1 MSVNRRKFL
10 RQLGL
15 LGLLSN
21 GLNNLSGLSK
31 GCERSA
37 SPTSGSQKVAIKNR
51 KPLAANTFYHLPLC
65 SIRPAGWL
73 KQQLKIQADG
83 LGGHLDETWADV
95 GPNSSWLG
103 GTGES
108 WERGPYFLDG
118 LIPLAY
124 LLDNAVLKAKA
135 QNYIE
140 WILNNTAST
149 GMIGPK
155 SNDDWWPRMVAVK
168 ALAQYHEAT
177 SDPRVIPVL
186 EEYFAYQLNQL
197 PTRPLRDW
205 GRFRAHDEILILIWL
220 FNRTGKQE
228 LLDLAKLLHRQS
240 YDWQALFA
248 NFPFKEPVTAEFLK
262 RNHTDSRGLGDL
274 ELSAHGVN
282 NAMAVKVSAVWHLL
296 SHCEED
302 RTAVKRQLAALD
314 QYHGMPNGMFSCDE
328 HLAGLDPSH
337 GSELCSVVEYMF
349 SLEQSLAIL
358 GDAALGDRLERLA
371 FNALPGTFTNDM
383 WAHQYD
389 QQSNQIECSLHRKPW
404 TTNGPESNLFGLE
417 PNFGCCTANFHQG
430 WPKFTASLFMLSDD
444 DGLVAAA
451 YSPCELDTVI
461 RGIPV
466 HVREETEYPFRNTV
480 RMTINPASPLT
491 APLLLRIPGWANGT
505 SIEVNGKSEPKPQ
518 PRTFAEVN
526 RTWQAGDVVEIKF
539 PFQPHASRW
548 FHESVAIERGPLV
561 FSYPIG
567 ESWVKLADRGLTADW
582 QVFPTSPWNYAIRV
596 TPENPG
602 TAVSVSEAPLT
613 ERPFAAQPAAV
624 CLTVKARKVPSWR
637 SEDGAANAIPP
648 SPVSSDQ
655 PEESIQLVPYAAAK
669 LRITA
674 FPHLDA

>member
-1 MSVNRRKFL
+1 
-10 RQLGL
+10 
-15 LGLLSN
+15 
-21 GLNNLSGLSK
+21 
-31 GCERSA
+31 
-37 SPTSGSQKVAIKNR
+37 
-51 KPLAANTFYHLPLC
+51 
-65 SIRPAGWL
+65 
-73 KQQLKIQADG
+73 
-83 LGGHLDETWADV
+83 
-95 GPNSSWLG
+95 
-103 GTGES
+103 
-108 WERGPYFLDG
+108 
-118 LIPLAY
+118 
-124 LLDNAVLKAKA
+124 
-135 QNYIE
+135 
-140 WILNNTAST
+140 
-149 GMIGPK
+149 
-155 SNDDWWPRMVAVK
+155 
-168 ALAQYHEAT
+168 
-177 SDPRVIPVL
+177 
-186 EEYFAYQLNQL
+186 
-197 PTRPLRDW
+197 
-205 GRFRAHDEILILIWL
+205 
-220 FNRTGKQE
+220 
-228 LLDLAKLLHRQS
+228 
-240 YDWQALFA
+240 
-248 NFPFKEPVTAEFLK
+248 
-262 RNHTDSRGLGDL
+262 
-274 ELSAHGVN
+274 
-282 NAMAVKVSAVWHLL
+282 
-296 SHCEED
+296 
-302 RTAVKRQLAALD
+302 
-314 QYHGMPNGMFSCDE
+314 
-328 HLAGLDPSH
+328 
-337 GSELCSVVEYMF
+337 MF